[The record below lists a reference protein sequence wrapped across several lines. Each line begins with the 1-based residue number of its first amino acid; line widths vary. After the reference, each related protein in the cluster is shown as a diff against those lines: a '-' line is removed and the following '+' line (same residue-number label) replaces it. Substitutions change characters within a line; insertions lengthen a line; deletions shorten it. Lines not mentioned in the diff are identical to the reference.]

1 MEERRRTKRISIF
14 LAVKE
19 VNHKPVSD
27 YYLLDISETGA
38 KIETPAKYTSG
49 DLVEFSFI
57 LPDMAK
63 EIHRTGQVIW
73 VLPDPA
79 KPEHSLVGLE
89 FTTAWNLGRRV
100 KK

>member
-14 LAVKE
+14 LTIKE

-27 YYLLDISETGA
+27 YYLLDISETGD
-38 KIETPAKYTSG
+38 KIDTPSNYDSG

-73 VLPDPA
+73 VLPNPA
-79 KPEHSLVGLE
+79 KPKHSLIGLE
-89 FTTAWNLGRRV
+89 FTTAWELGRRV